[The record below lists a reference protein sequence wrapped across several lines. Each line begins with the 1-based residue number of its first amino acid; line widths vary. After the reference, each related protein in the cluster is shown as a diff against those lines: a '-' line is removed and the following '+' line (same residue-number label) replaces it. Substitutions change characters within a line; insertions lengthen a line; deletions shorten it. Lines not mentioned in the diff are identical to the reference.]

1 MLDPITDIF
10 RTMHVT
16 AFGQHRL
23 EATAPWGLIGGKESE
38 ENVRPSDRK
47 VAPTDLAHFAMLS
60 RGNCWLSVEGLP
72 EPVPLTGG
80 DCFLLARDTSIVMR
94 DSPRTRPR
102 SSFREIAAQ
111 ANSNV
116 AYYGGGGAPT
126 TIVCGSFSFDRASL
140 KPITHLLPGFI
151 LIKADQARTLALH
164 STMQALASEMAE
176 QAPGLEV
183 VATRLA
189 EVLFIQILRAYIAS
203 GVEWRNR
210 GWLRAIFDPQIGIA
224 LNAIHNSVN
233 TPWTVESLAE
243 AAGMSRSAFA
253 AHFKEVLGQTPLEYV
268 TEWRMQKATQLLQQR
283 DKKLIDVAR
292 SVGYES
298 DAAFSKAF
306 KRVVGANP
314 SDYFSAG

>member
-1 MLDPITDIF
+1 MDPITDIF
-10 RTMHVT
+10 RTMRVT

-23 EATAPWGLIGGKESE
+23 EATAPWGLIGGTESE
-38 ENVRPSDRK
+38 ERVRPSDNK
-47 VAPTDLAHFAMLS
+47 VLPTDLAHFAMLS

-80 DCFLLARDTSIVMR
+80 DCFLLARNTPIVMR

-140 KPITHLLPGFI
+140 KPITQLLPGFI

-243 AAGMSRSAFA
+243 AAGMSRSTFA
-253 AHFKEVLGQTPLEYV
+253 AHFKEVLGQTPLQYV
-268 TEWRMQKATQLLQQR
+268 PEWRMQKATQLLQQR

-314 SDYFSAG
+314 SDYFSPA